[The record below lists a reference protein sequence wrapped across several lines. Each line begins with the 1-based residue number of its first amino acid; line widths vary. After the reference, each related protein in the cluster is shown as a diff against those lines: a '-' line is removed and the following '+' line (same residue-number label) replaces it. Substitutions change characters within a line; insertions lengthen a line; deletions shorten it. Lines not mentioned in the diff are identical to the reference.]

1 MQITHKP
8 SAHDRERERE
18 REREGSKKD
27 NPNLQRKNMCVMH
40 HLDYNS
46 WKMQFETVCLC
57 ERWRGLATCYQLLA
71 IKRLLKT
78 QNM

>member
-1 MQITHKP
+1 
-8 SAHDRERERE
+8 
-18 REREGSKKD
+18 
-27 NPNLQRKNMCVMH
+27 MCVMH

-78 QNM
+78 QNMWKQAEACNRFLKN